1 MTGEA
6 ACLLPKLRHTFLR
19 LDKTT
24 PSSPSA
30 SPPCLLSLTC
40 QARLRTLSPRA
51 VIRAGCRYAAQ
62 RADDEATAVDYRL
75 NSKEAKKQLIK
86 LKQLTSG

>member
-6 ACLLPKLRHTFLR
+6 ACLLPKRRYALLH
-19 LDKTT
+19 LDPPPT
-24 PSSPSA
+24 SLSD

-40 QARLRTLSPRA
+40 QAHLRTLSPRA
-51 VIRAGCRYAAQ
+51 AIRAACCYAAQ

-75 NSKEAKKQLIK
+75 NSKEAGKQLIK